1 MGGGMQVVFN
11 MDGVICKPEDKILW
25 KFSQPILNVTEFMQ
39 WLKKNG
45 HHITIWC
52 ERENTLENKLVTE
65 QWLMLQQI
73 PYDRLL
79 FDRPKDPIYI
89 NETPAN
95 AKYHK
100 NVGDNDIVAMLFEEW
115 KEWTHKQKE

>member
-1 MGGGMQVVFN
+1 MQIVFN

-45 HHITIWC
+45 HTITIWC
-52 ERENTLENKLVTE
+52 ERENTLENKIVTE

-79 FDRPKDPIYI
+79 FDRPKNPIFI

-100 NVGDNDIVAMLFEEW
+100 HIDDNDIVAMLFEEW
-115 KEWTHKQKE
+115 KEWTSKQKE